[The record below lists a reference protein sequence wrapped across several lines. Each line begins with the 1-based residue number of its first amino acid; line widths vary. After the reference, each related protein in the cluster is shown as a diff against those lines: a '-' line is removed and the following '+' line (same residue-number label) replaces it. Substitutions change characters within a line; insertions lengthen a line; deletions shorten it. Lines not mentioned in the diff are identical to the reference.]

1 MKVVE
6 FFLMSGMGK
15 SVSRWGVHVGM
26 SALLVHYHPIA
37 CKNLP
42 PQRKKS
48 SKLAGLRR

>member
-26 SALLVHYHPIA
+26 SSLLV
-37 CKNLP
+37 L
-42 PQRKKS
+42 S
-48 SKLAGLRR
+48 SVWKLTDCEEVRCE